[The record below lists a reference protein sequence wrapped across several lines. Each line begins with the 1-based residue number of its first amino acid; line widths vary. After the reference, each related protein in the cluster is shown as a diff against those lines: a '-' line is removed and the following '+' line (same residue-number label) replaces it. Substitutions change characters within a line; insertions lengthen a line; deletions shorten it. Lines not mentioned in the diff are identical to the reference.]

1 MTHNKDG
8 CPYGWE
14 GSSLRLFHYNTVEKD
29 ELLKGREVEQIKRER
44 GRGREKGRERVG
56 ELEGDRGEREMR
68 KRLIKRRRNRGG
80 ATSNIP

>member
-1 MTHNKDG
+1 MA
-8 CPYGWE
+8 E
-14 GSSLRLFHYNTVEKD
+14 EKD
-29 ELLKGREVEQIKRER
+29 ELLKGREVEQIKRERGR